1 MKRLIFLLLLLP
13 LAATSQ
19 NYIYEITAT
28 GGRFRV
34 LVTDNSREA
43 YPRDIVDYGLLDTA
57 SLVLFA
63 YQGIEE
69 MKAREANLQAQIFL
83 AQLRASQLTAAV
95 SARTPLNYAAYAAQ
109 RWETAYDGNYLYEVR
124 GVGQPMSVYI
134 QGGQLRR
141 TSNNNVLATV
151 TPQAANW
158 FTATNGGVPVQLYQ
172 YGNIWVGRNSNG
184 QIVTLRRQ

>member
-1 MKRLIFLLLLLP
+1 MKRLIFFLLLLP
-13 LAATSQ
+13 VLATSQ

-28 GGRFRV
+28 GGQFRV
-34 LVTDNSREA
+34 LVTDNSRES
-43 YPRDIVDYGLLDTA
+43 YPRDVVDYGLLDTA

-83 AQLRASQLTAAV
+83 AQLRGAQLTTAV
-95 SARTPLNYAAYAAQ
+95 SARTPLNYADYAAQ
-109 RWETAYDGNYLYEVR
+109 RWAEAYDGNYLYEVR
-124 GVGQPMSVYI
+124 GAGQPMSVYI

-151 TPQAANW
+151 TAQAANW

-172 YGNIWVGRNSNG
+172 YGNIWVGRNANA